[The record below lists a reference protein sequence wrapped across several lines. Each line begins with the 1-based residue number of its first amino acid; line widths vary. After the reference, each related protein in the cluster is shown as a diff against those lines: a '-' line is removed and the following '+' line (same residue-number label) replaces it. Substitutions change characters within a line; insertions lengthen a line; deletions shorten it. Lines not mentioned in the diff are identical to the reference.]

1 MQNSLQP
8 AEFRSHQTQLQ
19 KFFSQL
25 IRITNS
31 SNIQG
36 TVGVKPLEI
45 AAKTASSI
53 QQPNTHSTLILNY
66 TWTAPSQ
73 NKHPGLPEAIPISK
87 NEKLRINY
95 NLFLPGVVTASCQA
109 TIVQTGAVKSF
120 VFTPRS
126 EERR

>member
-31 SNIQG
+31 SHIQEN
-36 TVGVKPLEI
+36 VGVKPLEI
-45 AAKTASSI
+45 AAKTVSSI

-66 TWTAPSQ
+66 TWVAPSQ
-73 NKHPGLPEAIPISK
+73 NKTPGLPGAIPSQKTRNCGLI
-87 NEKLRINY
+87 
-95 NLFLPGVVTASCQA
+95 
-109 TIVQTGAVKSF
+109 TICF
-120 VFTPRS
+120 CP
-126 EERR
+126 EW